1 MKTLARIQQLFFIF
15 LMLLMSN
22 SLAAQDYVTKN
33 NASKKA
39 YKAYSKAS
47 LHNRYSEYNE
57 AIIELDKAI
66 EKEPTFIDAILL
78 RADSYYALKDFA
90 NAEKNFEKI
99 ISIAPQ
105 LNLRIYYALSIVEQ
119 KQEKFSE
126 AVAHLEEFLAFDIK
140 NEKLKASA
148 NKLLDNCKFGAA
160 AKKKPVPFN
169 PVNLGE
175 NINTDLAEYMPAL
188 TADGKTFIFTR
199 KLVSTTGFQ
208 QEDFY
213 ISELKEDG
221 TWSAAKNLGEPVNT
235 YENEGAE
242 TISADGKFLVYTA
255 CNRPRDYGSCDLH
268 FSVNVNG
275 QWSKPRNIGQS
286 INTQHWESQPS
297 LSADG
302 NTLYFASG
310 RPGGKGGKD
319 IWVATRQENG
329 KFSKPV
335 SLSIN
340 TKGNEE
346 CPFIHSDS
354 ETLYFTSTGH
364 IGMGG
369 ADLYMSKKQ
378 ADGTWSKVINLGY
391 PINSTSNEGA
401 LIIGIDAKTAYFGSD
416 KEGGFGAVD
425 LYSFEMPTALRP
437 KPVTYVKGIV
447 YHAETKKKLEA
458 NVSITNL
465 ETDKNIQA
473 LRTPKSGD
481 FLICLPVGVDYRFG
495 VEKEG
500 FLFHSENFALKETG
514 SIDEP
519 FVLEIYLQPIPKV
532 ATTTTTDKPV
542 PIYKPV
548 ILKNVFFET
557 GSAAL
562 QPISK
567 TELNVLIKLLN
578 DNPTMNI
585 QINGHTDN
593 VGAPN
598 DNLRLSQNRAQS
610 VVDYLIKN
618 EVVASR
624 LRSKGFGETQP
635 IGNSETEE
643 GRQNNRRTEFLMF

>member
-1 MKTLARIQQLFFIF
+1 
-15 LMLLMSN
+15 MLLMSH
-22 SLAAQDYVTKN
+22 SLLAQDYVTSKT
-33 NASKKA
+33 ASKKA
-39 YKAYSKAS
+39 FKAYNKAS
-47 LHNRYSEYNE
+47 LHNRYLEYNE

-66 EKEPTFIDAILL
+66 AKEPTFIDAILL

-99 ISIAPQ
+99 LSIAPKF
-105 LNLRIYYALSIVEQ
+105 NLRIYYALSLVEQ
-119 KQEKFSE
+119 KQEKFEE
-126 AVAHLEEFLAFDIK
+126 AIAHLEEFLTFDIK
-140 NEKLKASA
+140 NEKLKAGA

-160 AKKKPVPFN
+160 AKKNPLPFN

-199 KLVSTTGFQ
+199 KLVAQNGFQ

-213 ISELKEDG
+213 VSELNEDG
-221 TWSAAKNLGEPVNT
+221 TWSAAKNIGEPINT

-275 QWSKPRNIGQS
+275 VWSKPRNMGKS
-286 INTQHWESQPS
+286 VNTKHWESQPS

-302 NTLYFASG
+302 NTLYFSSG

-319 IWVATRQENG
+319 IWVASRLENG
-329 KFSKPV
+329 QFSKAV
-335 SLSIN
+335 SLNIN
-340 TKGNEE
+340 TKGNELS
-346 CPFIHSDS
+346 PFIHSDS

-364 IGMGG
+364 TGMGG

-378 ADGTWSKVINLGY
+378 ADGTWGEVINLGY
-391 PINSTSNEGA
+391 PINSASNEGA
-401 LIIGIDAKTAYFGSD
+401 LIIGIDAKTAYFASD
-416 KEGGFGAVD
+416 KKGGFGSVD
-425 LYSFEMPTALRP
+425 LYSFEMPEALRP

-447 YHAETKKKLEA
+447 YHAKTKKKLEA
-458 NVSITNL
+458 NVDITNL
-465 ETDKNIQA
+465 ATDNTIQE
-473 LRTPKSGD
+473 LRTPQSGD
-481 FLICLPVGVDYRFG
+481 FLICLPIGVDYRFG

-532 ATTTTTDKPV
+532 AQVTTTNKPIPV
-542 PIYKPV
+542 YKPI

-562 QPISK
+562 QSISK
-567 TELNVLIKLLN
+567 TELNVLINLLN

-593 VGAPN
+593 VGSPE
-598 DNLRLSQNRAQS
+598 DNLKLSQNRAQS
-610 VVDYLIKN
+610 VVDFLIKN
-618 EVVASR
+618 GIVANR
-624 LRSKGFGETQP
+624 LRSKGFGETQA
-635 IGNSETEE
+635 IDSNETKE
-643 GRQNNRRTEFLMF
+643 GRQNNRRTEFLVF